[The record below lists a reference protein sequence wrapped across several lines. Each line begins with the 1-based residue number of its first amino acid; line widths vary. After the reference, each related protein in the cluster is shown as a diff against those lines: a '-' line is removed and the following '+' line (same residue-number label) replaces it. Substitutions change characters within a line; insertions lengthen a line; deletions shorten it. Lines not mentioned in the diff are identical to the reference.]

1 MDAGYVIT
9 LDKQFVIQV
18 CIQLINTGILCFALS
33 KILYVPVLEYLK
45 GRSERVASRLKNADD
60 MLKEAERLKSEY
72 REKLDNIDAERNQI
86 LEAARSSANKNSKQ
100 IISDAR
106 KEAVLIKNRAEKEIK
121 NERAKVKDDIK
132 QQIIEVSAEMS
143 RRFVASSITADEQ
156 EKLFEDT
163 VKELEELE
171 WTS

>member
-1 MDAGYVIT
+1 MDTGYVIT
-9 LDKQFVIQV
+9 LDKQFVIQL

-33 KILYVPVLEYLK
+33 KILYVPVLNYLK
-45 GRSERVASRLKNADD
+45 GRSERIAARLSNADN
-60 MLKEAERLKSEY
+60 MLKQA
-72 REKLDNIDAERNQI
+72 EKLKAEYEEKLGNIDIEKNEI
-86 LEAARSSANKNSKQ
+86 LESARESAKKNSRQ

-143 RRFVASSITADEQ
+143 RRFVANSITPDEQ
-156 EKLFEDT
+156 EKLFEET

>member
-1 MDAGYVIT
+1 MDTGYVIT
-9 LDKQFVIQV
+9 LDRQFIIQL

-33 KILYVPVLEYLK
+33 KILYVPVLKYLK
-45 GRSERVASRLKNADD
+45 GRSERVASKLKNAEDI
-60 MLKEAERLKSEY
+60 LKQAESLKAEY
-72 REKLDNIDAERNQI
+72 EKKLDDIDVERNEI
-86 LEAARSSANKNSKQ
+86 LETARNSAKKNSRQ

-121 NERAKVKDDIK
+121 NERAKVRDDIK

-143 RRFVASSITADEQ
+143 RRFVSGSITEDEQ
-156 EKLFEDT
+156 EKLFEET